1 MVNTNVIFSWIAS
14 SSCDPLLLKTRPN
27 STNNA
32 GFLTKTKVNK
42 WCVLKHTSHPESA
55 CCDVTEGASLSLAT
69 NVTSKAW
76 VLAGGRKQR
85 AKPVISARFWMVNNV
100 REIENGL
107 NCKFEMFG
115 MKKCCEP
122 VVNLLTSC
130 RLVCSDPL
138 PVQSAG
144 APTRAWEA
152 SGTTLG
158 SKLRSLTS
166 SARCAPSWEVAAPE
180 ASSYYYI

>member
-1 MVNTNVIFSWIAS
+1 MCAETHVSPRINLLWRHRGRLSQLSHKRHQPPTVS
-14 SSCDPLLLKTRPN
+14 SALWSSD
-27 STNNA
+27 
-32 GFLTKTKVNK
+32 
-42 WCVLKHTSHPESA
+42 
-55 CCDVTEGASLSLAT
+55 
-69 NVTSKAW
+69 KAW
-76 VLAGGRKQR
+76 VLAGGHKQR
-85 AKPVISARFWMVNNV
+85 AKPAISARFWMINNV

-107 NCKFEMFG
+107 NCKFEMFR

-122 VVNLLTSC
+122 VANPLTSC
-130 RLVCSDPL
+130 RLVCPDPL

-166 SARCAPSWEVAAPE
+166 SARCAPSWEVAALE
-180 ASSYYYI
+180 ASSYYYS

>member
-1 MVNTNVIFSWIAS
+1 M
-14 SSCDPLLLKTRPN
+14 L
-27 STNNA
+27 
-32 GFLTKTKVNK
+32 
-42 WCVLKHTSHPESA
+42 
-55 CCDVTEGASLSLAT
+55 
-69 NVTSKAW
+69 
-76 VLAGGRKQR
+76 
-85 AKPVISARFWMVNNV
+85 NNV

-107 NCKFEMFG
+107 NCIFEMFR

-122 VVNLLTSC
+122 VVNPLTSC

-166 SARCAPSWEVAAPE
+166 SARCAPS
-180 ASSYYYI
+180 